1 MPLVLELCD
10 PVIVLAAGRCIAQ
23 GPPQVIQRDPEVL
36 GAYLGGD
43 GQTTERLEV

>member
-10 PVIVLAAGRCIAQ
+10 PVVVLAAGRCIAQ
-23 GPPQVIQRDPEVL
+23 GPPRQIQRDPEVL

-43 GQTTERLEV
+43 ASQRLEV